1 MPARIIGRA
10 ARGGAAV
17 VVLIA
22 IACYLFKPHSRMGE
36 GYDGRIVLEFLYP
49 GNPSE
54 VEVYK
59 ALIRRFEELHPHIRI
74 KEIHPSSGVSLIQK
88 LHIQIGGHVPPDV
101 CWLDVG
107 TVYQFAK
114 YGGLTPLDD
123 FIEAE
128 NYDLTDFA
136 PQEFLQMA
144 TCEGKLYGIP
154 NGLNCSLTF
163 YNIDYFQE
171 RGVPTPDVLAASGE
185 WTWDRLI
192 EAGIQL
198 TDLDQRIYSHD
209 VIFYHPWT
217 LSPILDSYGERLV
230 DLKTNQCFLD
240 SPQCISVLNMLR
252 DFIYV
257 HKIRPQTGDIS
268 AVGADLFMSG
278 QVAMNFMGR
287 WFVPMYSRDI
297 RKFKWGVAPM
307 PAGPLGSRTPL
318 VGDFYC
324 IPKYAR
330 HPAEAWELVK
340 FLTGVEGQ
348 SLSASM
354 GLLIP
359 SRRSVAL
366 SPAFLHSAGIEERYN
381 RVFID
386 EIYNNG
392 VLLPVDEHFNRWA
405 SDTLT
410 PGLENAFAN
419 RETIE
424 SAVRR
429 LKPEIEAILAESD

>member
-1 MPARIIGRA
+1 MPANNIRRLFLGLA
-10 ARGGAAV
+10 AAALL
-17 VVLIA
+17 LI
-22 IACYLFKPHSRMGE
+22 LLGLLLLVRPLTNDS
-36 GYDGRIVLEFLYP
+36 DGRIVLEFLFP

-54 VEVYK
+54 VEVYQ
-59 ALIRRFEELHPHIRI
+59 ALIRRFEDTHPHIRI

-88 LHIQIGGHVPPDV
+88 LQIQIGGRVPPDV

-114 YGGLTPLDD
+114 YGGLIPLDD
-123 FIEAE
+123 FINAE
-128 NYDLTDFA
+128 DYDLTDFA
-136 PQEFLQMA
+136 PQEFLKMA

-163 YNIDYFQE
+163 YNIDYFHE

-185 WTWDRLI
+185 WTWDKFI
-192 EAGIQL
+192 EAGVQL
-198 TDLDQRIYSHD
+198 TDLDKRIYSHD

-217 LSPILDSYGERLV
+217 LSPILDSYGEKLV
-230 DLKTNQCFLD
+230 DLNANQCFLD
-240 SPQCISVLNMLR
+240 SPRCISVLNMLR

-268 AVGADLFMSG
+268 AVGADMFMSG

-297 RKFKWGVAPM
+297 RKFRWGVAPM
-307 PAGPLGSRTPL
+307 PAGPLGTRTPM

-324 IPKYAR
+324 IPKHAR
-330 HPAEAWELVK
+330 HPAEAWELIK

-348 SLSASM
+348 SLSARM

-359 SRRSVAL
+359 SRKSVAL
-366 SPAFLHSAGIEERYN
+366 SPAFLQSGGIEERYN

-386 EIYNNG
+386 EIYNHG